1 MRKHYT
7 AQEKV
12 QMVLE
17 MLKEEKTVGQIASGY
32 GVHPNQLYRW
42 KSQVLEGLPEIFGK
56 GEKGEKAEK
65 EKQIEQEQ
73 QIEKLYAEIGRLTTQ
88 VAWLKKKSGIELEPR

>member
-7 AQEKV
+7 AQQKV
-12 QMVLE
+12 QMALE
-17 MLKEEKTVGQIASGY
+17 MLKEEKTVGQIAAEY

-42 KSQVLEGLPEIFGK
+42 KTQVVEGLPGIFGK
-56 GEKGEKAEK
+56 GEKGEKTEK
-65 EKQIEQEQ
+65 EKQVEQEQ
-73 QIEKLYAEIGRLTTQ
+73 RVEALYAEIGRLTTQ

>member
-17 MLKEEKTVGQIASGY
+17 MLKEEKTVGQIAAEY

-42 KSQVLEGLPEIFGK
+42 KSQVLEGLPAIFG
-56 GEKGEKAEK
+56 KGEKAEK
-65 EKQIEQEQ
+65 EKQVEQEQ
-73 QIEKLYAEIGRLTTQ
+73 RIEALYAEIGHLTTQ
-88 VAWLKKKSGIELEPR
+88 VTWLKKKSGIELEPR